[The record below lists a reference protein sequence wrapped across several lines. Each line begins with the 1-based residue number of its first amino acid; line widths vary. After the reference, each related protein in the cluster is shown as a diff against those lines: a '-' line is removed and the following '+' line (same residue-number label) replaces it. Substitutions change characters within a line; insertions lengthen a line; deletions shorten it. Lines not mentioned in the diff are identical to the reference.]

1 MLMVWTRLPPK
12 DRKEVTEVTDRV
24 ARLTV
29 AFGTVPMSASKW
41 SPVVVCL
48 AFCLLGH

>member
-1 MLMVWTRLPPK
+1 MLVVWTQLPPK
-12 DRKEVTEVTDRV
+12 DRKEVTDRV

-29 AFGTVPMSASKW
+29 AFGTVPMSASTS